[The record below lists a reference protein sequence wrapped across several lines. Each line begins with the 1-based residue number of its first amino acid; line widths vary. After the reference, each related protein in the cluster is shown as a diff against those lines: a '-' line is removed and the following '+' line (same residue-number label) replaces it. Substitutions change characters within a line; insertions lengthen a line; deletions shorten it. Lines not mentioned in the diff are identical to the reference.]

1 MTRLA
6 IWLFAPNLAEKV
18 EGLQMQQYVSG
29 TSPHFQTT
37 ANIFS
42 SGIGQAPTAYV
53 GNEKAKDIKLIQECH
68 IPVYQ
73 LLNEPQ
79 FRVVFYFYQT
89 MVRRGTLEIENFS
102 SHLL

>member
-18 EGLQMQQYVSG
+18 EGLQMQQYVSW

-53 GNEKAKDIKLIQECH
+53 GNEKAKAMKLIQESEVEFVT
-68 IPVYQ
+68 PVTHGGSVKF
-73 LLNEPQ
+73 LP
-79 FRVVFYFYQT
+79 VV
-89 MVRRGTLEIENFS
+89 
-102 SHLL
+102 